1 MDKKQE
7 RLEVIKNIKKA
18 ISLNQLNSK
27 VEIGDHVVTEADRE
41 AKIYNYDIEKKNP
54 INKIKAE
61 IARHIANKLTNKI
74 NVDTKIVGLEN
85 IKDIKGGAI
94 ITSNHFNPVDN
105 TVIRLLTNK
114 LKKHLEIVIQESN
127 VFMNGFLGFLMNN
140 CYTIPLSDSKEYM
153 KFKFY
158 PSIEK
163 FLKRKDFI
171 LIYPEQEMWFNYKKP
186 RPPKIGAFHMA
197 AKYNVPIIPV
207 FIEIRNIDGYDE
219 NGFQKVKYIL
229 HILKPIYPDINKQLK
244 DNKDEMQKL
253 DYEMKVKAYENI
265 YGKKLTYDF
274 NPEEDI
280 AGYTK

>member
-140 CYTIPLSDSKEYM
+140 C
-153 KFKFY
+153 
-158 PSIEK
+158 
-163 FLKRKDFI
+163 
-171 LIYPEQEMWFNYKKP
+171 
-186 RPPKIGAFHMA
+186 
-197 AKYNVPIIPV
+197 
-207 FIEIRNIDGYDE
+207 
-219 NGFQKVKYIL
+219 
-229 HILKPIYPDINKQLK
+229 
-244 DNKDEMQKL
+244 
-253 DYEMKVKAYENI
+253 
-265 YGKKLTYDF
+265 
-274 NPEEDI
+274 
-280 AGYTK
+280 